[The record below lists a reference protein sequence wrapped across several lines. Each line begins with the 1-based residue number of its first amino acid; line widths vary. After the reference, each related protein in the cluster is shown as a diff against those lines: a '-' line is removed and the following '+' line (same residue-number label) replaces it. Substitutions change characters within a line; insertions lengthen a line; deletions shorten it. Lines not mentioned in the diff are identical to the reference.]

1 MPSYMDCAPP
11 AKRPEDIDAMK
22 PAGQKPQKTATGGA
36 GKKAIGNRPEVSH
49 SATRKWTTEAAGLPC
64 AIELADDGCWV
75 VTIASATTSRREDLA
90 AAILE
95 ASGSLVSNAKAL
107 GLAAAVKSANGRKP
121 E

>member
-1 MPSYMDCAPP
+1 
-11 AKRPEDIDAMK
+11 
-22 PAGQKPQKTATGGA
+22 
-36 GKKAIGNRPEVSH
+36 
-49 SATRKWTTEAAGLPC
+49 
-64 AIELADDGCWV
+64 V

-107 GLAAAVKSANGRKP
+107 ELAAAVKSANGRKP

>member
-1 MPSYMDCAPP
+1 MDCAPP
-11 AKRPEDIDAMK
+11 AKRPDDIDAMK

-36 GKKAIGNRPEVSH
+36 GKKAIGSRPEVSH

-64 AIELADDGCWV
+64 AIELAGDGWWV
-75 VTIASATTSRREDLA
+75 VTIASATTSRREDLT

-95 ASGSLVSNAKAL
+95 ASGGVVSGAEAFE
-107 GLAAAVKSANGRKP
+107 LAAAVKNAGGRRT